1 MTTSNKNYRLKNF
14 SLAKFLD
21 QQEDCVKKIKNNTST
36 IEKITQILINGRNN
50 GNRIFTMGN
59 GGSGSTATHFVS
71 DLLKTAITKGDK
83 RFSAISLVDNIPV
96 TLAWSN
102 DASYDDIF
110 VEQLKNFL
118 TKNDIVIAFS
128 GSGNSLNVIKALEF
142 AKDNGAI
149 TIGFTGMSGGKLSKI
164 CDYCYVVPSDNMLTI
179 ESFHIMLSHAIIFT
193 LRELG
198 EPIFKYE

>member
-1 MTTSNKNYRLKNF
+1 MLEETDKIFHQYL
-14 SLAKFLD
+14 
-21 QQEDCVKKIKNNTST
+21 QEQNLCL
-36 IEKITQILINGRNN
+36 EKILENHNSVNNIISQLIKARNI
-50 GNRIFTMGN
+50 GNKIYTFGN
-59 GGSGSTATHFVS
+59 GGSASTASHFVS
-71 DLLKTAITKGDK
+71 DLLKTTITKSDK
-83 RFSAISLVDNIPV
+83 RFMAISLTDNFAV
-96 TLAWSN
+96 NSAWAN
-102 DASYDDIF
+102 DVSYDHIF

-118 TKNDIVIAFS
+118 TKNDIVIGFS

-164 CDYCYVVPSDNMLTI
+164 CDYSYVVPSDNMLTI
-179 ESFHIMLSHAIIFT
+179 ESFHIMLCHGIIFT

>member
-1 MTTSNKNYRLKNF
+1 MKDISTLFNDYLYKQNSCLEEILKND
-14 SLAKFLD
+14 SSINNIISILIDARNSG
-21 QQEDCVKKIKNNTST
+21 KKIYT
-36 IEKITQILINGRNN
+36 
-50 GNRIFTMGN
+50 FGN
-59 GGSGSTATHFVS
+59 GGSASTASHLVS
-71 DLLKTAITKGDK
+71 DLLKTTITKDVK
-83 RFSAISLVDNIPV
+83 RFFAISLTDNFAV
-96 TLAWSN
+96 NSAWAN
-102 DASYDDIF
+102 DVSYDDIF

-164 CDYCYVVPSDNMLTI
+164 CDYCYVVPSDDMLTI
-179 ESFHIMLSHAIIFT
+179 ESFHVMLCHAIIFT

-198 EPIFKYE
+198 EPLFKYE

>member
-1 MTTSNKNYRLKNF
+1 LEETDKIFHQYL
-14 SLAKFLD
+14 
-21 QQEDCVKKIKNNTST
+21 QEQNLCL
-36 IEKITQILINGRNN
+36 EKILENHNSVNNIISQLIKARNI
-50 GNRIFTMGN
+50 GNKIYTFGN
-59 GGSGSTATHFVS
+59 GGSASTASHFVS
-71 DLLKTAITKGDK
+71 DLLKTTITKSDK
-83 RFSAISLVDNIPV
+83 RFMAISLTDNFAV
-96 TLAWSN
+96 NSAWAN
-102 DASYDDIF
+102 DVSYDHIF

-118 TKNDIVIAFS
+118 TKNDIVIGFS

-164 CDYCYVVPSDNMLTI
+164 CDYSYVVPSDNMLTI
-179 ESFHIMLSHAIIFT
+179 ESFHIMLCHGIIFT